1 MSPAS
6 SRSFCKKTGAA
17 GFASKEPCAF
27 RRASL
32 MLSGS
37 AFSMPISPFFVAA
50 LRSKNACLA
59 SGNFS
64 IILRR
69 ICSPAWS
76 GSVKTMMPGPL
87 YASSISF
94 QVLFVIPYPCVSIVM
109 ASTLFLIAAVS
120 SRPSTTRISR
130 ILGRGATAAILDTAL
145 FLSCIIGC
153 CPLSDR
159 RYWNRRGL

>member
-1 MSPAS
+1 
-6 SRSFCKKTGAA
+6 
-17 GFASKEPCAF
+17 
-27 RRASL
+27 

-37 AFSMPISPFFVAA
+37 AFSIPMSPFFVAA

-130 ILGRGATAAILDTAL
+130 ILGRGAPAAVLDVEVFSAKGAASGFLDTAL

-153 CPLSDR
+153 CPLSDC

>member
-1 MSPAS
+1 
-6 SRSFCKKTGAA
+6 
-17 GFASKEPCAF
+17 
-27 RRASL
+27 

-120 SRPSTTRISR
+120 SRPSHDQD
-130 ILGRGATAAILDTAL
+130 LPYFQAVGATAAILETAL
-145 FLSCIIGC
+145 FLSCYHWL
-153 CPLSDR
+153 LSPFSYR